1 MSLKNRKMRTIS
13 LVLISSF
20 MISSFPVSTFALSNN
35 DSNIILSQDK
45 NISVNILED
54 NSEKRVVEVIS
65 NDTKTV
71 VTYDKINNI
80 ITGDEVNLNTA
91 EKNYINIDLNDTS
104 SYDND
109 NSISSRKAQIT
120 NSSRFSKIY
129 YAANGKK
136 WSIKNTKGSLKGR
149 TETSKNS
156 VNLYRF
162 KDAVD
167 SCRKLE
173 NASSRGMD
181 TTKLGLA
188 IAGVTAETGV
198 GAVIGIFTAIG
209 GASSAAYK
217 FYDSLQYRKEADRLF
232 SML

>member
-1 MSLKNRKMRTIS
+1 MSLKNRRIRTIS

-20 MISSFPVSTFALSNN
+20 MISSFPISTFALSDN
-35 DSNIILSQDK
+35 DSSIILSQDK

-80 ITGDEVNLNTA
+80 ITGNEINLNTA

-181 TTKLGLA
+181 ATKLGLA